1 MYVNGHADCVE
12 ADYLSGRSRAP
23 AVAKPHRRQPPKACP
38 LALAQRGQRV
48 LIGANTAAVLTDP
61 TGLDLGEHERAP
73 VEGDQVDLTVAR
85 ANVAPQDAKADPPQ
99 VRRRQLLAESTQR
112 SPRVTGRSGEVLRRG
127 GPVGGQGA
135 ITLQIAWEVAL
146 TCARR
151 SDTETDLR
159 SGGPSPQAA
168 RFVSRLVRFFSQT
181 ADFSGLQTHASSATH
196 V

>member
-1 MYVNGHADCVE
+1 
-12 ADYLSGRSRAP
+12 LSGRSHAP

-61 TGLDLGEHERAP
+61 TGLDLGEDERAP

-85 ANVAPQDAKADPPQ
+85 ANVAPHDAKADPPQ

-127 GPVGGQGA
+127 GPLSGQGA
-135 ITLQIAWEVAL
+135 ITLQIAWEAAL
-146 TCARR
+146 TCPA
-151 SDTETDLR
+151 
-159 SGGPSPQAA
+159 GGPRRAVRHETPGRDPTA
-168 RFVSRLVRFFSQT
+168 VSRSSEILL
-181 ADFSGLQTHASSATH
+181 ANCGLFRLANLHKPRITR
-196 V
+196 